1 MKRTVL
7 AILLVGM
14 TATAIADIIDA
25 GTWVQR
31 GEKNGLVLTV
41 QEMGRARK
49 LTYRLLGPDGKPQAN
64 AYGNYALGYG
74 GQLHTD
80 LEQPNPAF
88 FHHVD
93 WVVKRASAKGLQVK
107 LFAPGVSSGFSS
119 EKRTAFVLY
128 LRKRYERNRRVQVTE
143 RESSP

>member
-1 MKRTVL
+1 MRVL
-7 AILLVGM
+7 WLMIAIHLSQDSLLYDRDREAVERYLE
-14 TATAIADIIDA
+14 TAKGSVHI
-25 GTWVQR
+25 
-31 GEKNGLVLTV
+31 VLI
-41 QEMGRARK
+41 
-49 LTYRLLGPDGKPQAN
+49 PDGKPQAN

>member
-1 MKRTVL
+1 MRVL
-7 AILLVGM
+7 WLMIAIQMSQDSLLYDRDREAVERYLE
-14 TATAIADIIDA
+14 TAK
-25 GTWVQR
+25 GSVQI
-31 GEKNGLVLTV
+31 VLI
-41 QEMGRARK
+41 
-49 LTYRLLGPDGKPQAN
+49 PDGKPQAN

-107 LFAPGVSSGFSS
+107 LFAPGASSGFSS

>member
-1 MKRTVL
+1 MPVL
-7 AILLVGM
+7 WLIIAVQLSQDLQLYDRDRGAVERYLE
-14 TATAIADIIDA
+14 TAK
-25 GTWVQR
+25 GSV
-31 GEKNGLVLTV
+31 ELVLI
-41 QEMGRARK
+41 
-49 LTYRLLGPDGKPQAN
+49 PDGKPQVN

-93 WVVKRASAKGLQVK
+93 WVVKRASGKGLQVM
-107 LFAPGVSSGFSS
+107 LVAPGAGSGFSA

-128 LRKRYERNRRVQVTE
+128 LRKRYERNRRVQVRE
-143 RESSP
+143 SESSP

>member
-1 MKRTVL
+1 MRVL
-7 AILLVGM
+7 WLMIAIQLSQDSLLYDRDREAVERYLE
-14 TATAIADIIDA
+14 TAK
-25 GTWVQR
+25 GSVQI
-31 GEKNGLVLTV
+31 VLI
-41 QEMGRARK
+41 
-49 LTYRLLGPDGKPQAN
+49 PDGKPQAN